1 MKLIHTDLKKGLVKI
16 KVENLDDLW
25 YLNQII
31 EKNDFIKGK
40 TLRKI
45 KIGKETQRKQKK
57 LTRSRHLS
65 GFSAHFQTPW
75 ILLDNRIATACD

>member
-1 MKLIHTDLKKGLVKI
+1 MKLIHSDIKKGIVKV

-25 YLNQII
+25 YLNRII

-45 KIGKETQRKQKK
+45 KIGEETQRKQKTIK
-57 LTRSRHLS
+57 K
-65 GFSAHFQTPW
+65 Q
-75 ILLDNRIATACD
+75 